1 VRQVNEGNVIDG
13 LQTRTRPSASTQ
25 LGERV
30 RQLRVAA
37 GLTQT
42 NLAGT
47 RFSKEYISQ
56 IERGKTRPTQE
67 TIEFLAT
74 QLGVDAGYVAN
85 GVETAELSR
94 AEAQLAQA
102 EALLAGARYQE
113 AAQAFEGAQAGV
125 AATGLAELELQRVC
139 GLSWALMESG
149 DVRRAVD
156 MLVEVQ
162 TWSSFSSM
170 NDLQRADYLYRLGVG
185 RARLGSTHVAMG
197 ILSEA
202 YKAGT
207 EALASEALLAGI
219 LSWRSMCLQRLRDI
233 DLAREDAEHA
243 VALSERSGD
252 PRTQAY
258 ALFQASLAADR
269 EGRYVLARRY
279 AEQARAKYEEID
291 DQVQL
296 GKILN
301 NLGGVH
307 FQMGDHD
314 TALEHF
320 KRAYSCLLDAGSDA
334 LCGAVLCS
342 IAAVHLE
349 RGDFTIA
356 EEQAQL
362 SITLLEQDEEWAQEC
377 GENYYYLGRALL
389 GQQRLDAAQEA
400 LERSVQLLESVR
412 ATNALAR
419 TILAQGDLARARDDE
434 QGAGDLFRRAA
445 ELLQDVNF

>member
-1 VRQVNEGNVIDG
+1 VGQVNEGIVIDG
-13 LQTRTRPSASTQ
+13 LQARTRPSASTQ

-37 GLTQT
+37 GMTQT
-42 NLAGT
+42 ELAGT

-56 IERGKTRPTQE
+56 IERGKTRPTE
-67 TIEFLAT
+67 DTITFVA
-74 QLGVDAGYVAN
+74 QRLGVDAGYLAN
-85 GVETAELSR
+85 GVETAELAR

-102 EALLAGARYQE
+102 DALLTGARYAE
-113 AAQAFEGAQAGV
+113 AIEAYGHANASV
-125 AATGLAELELQRVC
+125 AATGLDELELQRVS

-149 DVRRAVD
+149 DVRGAVD
-156 MLVEVQ
+156 LLLEVQ
-162 TWSSFSSM
+162 TRPSFASM

-185 RARLGSTHVAMG
+185 RARLGSTHVALG

-207 EALASEALLAGI
+207 DALAPEALLAGI

-252 PRTQAY
+252 PRAQAY

-279 AEQARAKYEEID
+279 AEQSRAKYEEID

-307 FQMGDHD
+307 FQLGDYD
-314 TALEHF
+314 AALEHF
-320 KRAYSCLLDAGSDA
+320 KKAYGCLLDAGNDV

-349 RGDFTIA
+349 HGDFAKA

-362 SITLLEQDEEWAQEC
+362 SITLLEQNTEWAQEC

-389 GQQRLDAAQEA
+389 GQRKLEDAATA
-400 LERSVQLLESVR
+400 LARSAELLESVR
-412 ATNALAR
+412 ATNALSR
-419 TILAQGDLARARDDE
+419 TVLAQGDLARVREDE
-434 QGAGDLFRRAA
+434 QGAADLYRRSA